1 MTARKPNPRKPRRNA
16 KGQYMKPR
24 RRPEDAQTKSE
35 MVGYETHPP
44 HILDEP
50 PKTRAHPEHGEPV
63 GYETSA
69 PREATSAAAPT
80 KPRAPLES
88 APYGPRR
95 DASGAAPMT
104 PLPASFDAESYG
116 CGPANWEP
124 PRAVVESRYTM
135 RSMFAVWRRWLRRR
149 S

>member
-1 MTARKPNPRKPRRNA
+1 MTKRKTNPKRPRRNA
-16 KGQYMKPR
+16 RGQFTKAR
-24 RRPEDAQTKSE
+24 RRPEDYPT
-35 MVGYETHPP
+35 
-44 HILDEP
+44 
-50 PKTRAHPEHGEPV
+50 
-63 GYETSA
+63 TSA
-69 PREATSAAAPT
+69 PREQTPRNPIPPEDRWTWKVEPGGSGLKIGSVPGADEPA

-104 PLPASFDAESYG
+104 PLPASFDAETYG

-124 PRAVVESRYTM
+124 PRAVVEGRYTM
-135 RSMFAVWRRWLRRR
+135 RSMFAVWRRWMRRR

>member
-1 MTARKPNPRKPRRNA
+1 MTKRKPNARKPRRNA
-16 KGQYMKPR
+16 RGQFTKPR
-24 RRPEDAQTKSE
+24 RRPEDVPTTSE
-35 MVGYETHPP
+35 MIDYETRVPP
-44 HILDEP
+44 RKRIEP
-50 PKTRAHPEHGEPV
+50 DPAPADGEHV

-69 PREATSAAAPT
+69 PREALDAAAPT
-80 KPRAPLES
+80 KPCAPLES

-124 PRAVVESRYTM
+124 PRAVVEGRYTM
-135 RSMFAVWRRWLRRR
+135 RSMFAVWRRWMRRR